1 MKIIHLINSL
11 NKGGAEGNLY
21 RLCKFHKKKYKN
33 NINITIITL
42 IDNGFYEA
50 ELKKIGIKI
59 FSLNM
64 NKQNKFFDF
73 IKKVLKLRKF
83 IKKQNPDIIQS
94 WMYHSNFIA
103 LFIPKRFYD
112 KLFWNI
118 RHSELN
124 TKISKK
130 MTIFLSIICGL
141 FSKIV
146 PKKIIY
152 CSEKSINFHENYHFY
167 SKNKTVLIYNGCSD
181 KTYYPSK
188 NLYLDFRKKNKIKKT
203 EIVIGYA
210 GRYAKQKNI
219 FSMLF
224 AFSKIIK
231 NQKNVYLYMVGKDI
245 SLQNKE
251 LTSYTNDLKINN
263 NVFFLNEQK
272 NLLEFYNGIDFLLLA
287 SHSESFPNVIAE
299 AMLCST
305 PVLSSNAGCSKKII
319 DDFGFIMNNN
329 DHASIFKNLK
339 IILNSFKYKK
349 KEWRSH
355 KKNSRLQI
363 QKNFSITNMSNA
375 YFKNW
380 IF

>member
-251 LTSYTNDLKINN
+251 LTSYTNDLKIYN

-299 AMLCST
+299 SMLCST